1 MIRVALYAR
10 YSSDLQRD
18 ASIEDQLRLCREH
31 AERMGWSVA
40 DSYSDRA
47 VSGASLLRP
56 GIQKLIAD
64 AQARRFTYVLA
75 EALDR
80 LSRDQED
87 VAGVYKRLAFA
98 DVKIV
103 TLAEGEITELHV
115 GLKGTMNAVFLKDL
129 AAKVH
134 RGLRGRVEA
143 GKSGGGICY
152 GYRVVKQFDTSGELL
167 RGDREIEIAEAEVI
181 RRVFREFAA
190 GKSPRAIARDL
201 NAEGIP
207 GPKGAAWT
215 DSTLR
220 GHVKRGTGL
229 LNNELYIGKLVWN
242 RLRYLK
248 DPATGN
254 RVSRLNPPEAW
265 ITQEVPQLRIVEDDL
280 WQAVKARQEDL
291 ATTHATV
298 IAATR
303 AAITNRLNAS
313 HRPRSL
319 LSGLLVCGSCGSPYS
334 LRGQDRYACS
344 AHVMSGTCGNN
355 RTISR
360 SQLEARVLAGLKEK
374 LMAPEIA
381 AEAMRAYQ
389 EETNRLNRER
399 RLSGGRDQRDLA
411 TVERAIEEIVAAIED
426 GGYRRALSDRLGEL
440 ERQRD
445 EIKTRLA
452 ETPHDLPDLHPGIA
466 EGYRRKVERLTET
479 LRDPELRQEAGDAIR
494 SLIERVTLTPG
505 DKRGEIH
512 ATLHGDLATIVD
524 WTERAHKKIKADT
537 PQRGMS
543 ASVVAGERNHLYRTR
558 ISALSWR

>member
-1 MIRVALYAR
+1 
-10 YSSDLQRD
+10 
-18 ASIEDQLRLCREH
+18 
-31 AERMGWSVA
+31 MGWSVVE
-40 DSYSDRA
+40 SYSDRA

-56 GIQKLIAD
+56 GIQKLMAD
-64 AQARRFTYVLA
+64 AQGRRFNIVLA

-103 TLAEGEITELHV
+103 TLTEGEITELHV

-143 GKSGGGICY
+143 GKSGGGLCY
-152 GYRVVKQFDTSGELL
+152 GYRVRKQFDTSGELL
-167 RGDREIEIAEAEVI
+167 RGDRAIEAAEAEVI
-181 RRVFREFAA
+181 RRVFREFAT

-201 NAEGIP
+201 NAEGVP

-220 GHVKRGTGL
+220 GHGKRGTGL
-229 LNNELYIGKLVWN
+229 LNNELYIGRLVWN

-248 DPATGN
+248 DPTTGN
-254 RVSRLNPPEAW
+254 RVSRLNPPDAW
-265 ITQEVPQLRIVEDDL
+265 ITHEVPELRIVDDAL
-280 WQAVKARQEDL
+280 WQAVKARQNEL
-291 ATTHATV
+291 ATEHATA

-303 AAITNRLNAS
+303 AAVTNRLNAS

-319 LSGLLVCGSCGSPYS
+319 LSGLLVCGCCGGPYA
-334 LRGQDRYACS
+334 LRGQGRYACS
-344 AHVMSGTCGNN
+344 THVMAGTCSNN
-355 RTISR
+355 RTVSR
-360 SQLEARVLAGLKEK
+360 SQLEARVLAGLREK

-399 RLSGGRDQRDLA
+399 RLSGERDRQDLEK
-411 TVERAIEEIVAAIED
+411 VERAIREIVAAIED

-440 ERQRD
+440 ERQRE
-445 EIKTRLA
+445 EIRARLA
-452 ETPHDLPDLHPGIA
+452 ETPHDLPALHPNIA
-466 EGYRRKVERLTET
+466 EAYRRKVERLTET
-479 LRDPELRQEAGDAIR
+479 LGDPDLRWEAGDAIR
-494 SLIERVTLTPG
+494 DLIERVTLLPG
-505 DKRGEIH
+505 DKRGEIR
-512 ATLHGDLATIVD
+512 ATLHGDLATIID
-524 WTERAHKKIKADT
+524 WTERGTHKHKTDIR
-537 PQRGMS
+537 QSGMS
-543 ASVVAGERNHLYRTR
+543 VSVVAGERNHLYRTWVQQTQR
-558 ISALSWR
+558 TG